1 MSEHS
6 MPEHK
11 VVSREEWL
19 ITRKELLQK
28 EKELTR
34 MRDQVS
40 ALRRELPWVRVE
52 KPYVFEGINGK
63 QTLAD
68 LFEHRSQLFVYHF
81 MLAPASDHLCEGCC
95 FVSDHVDAA
104 RMHFEHNDLS
114 FVSISR
120 AHVHQIE
127 AVKKRMGW
135 HFQWVSSLG
144 TDFNYNYGVSF
155 TPEQI
160 ATGYIGYNYGTTA
173 YTGEDLH
180 GISIFYKDKNGQI
193 FHTYSTYARGGD
205 LLLGAYNFLDLT
217 PKGRN
222 EKTIMDW
229 VRLHDEYDDGK
240 EVESCCHSA

>member
-1 MSEHS
+1 MLEHS
-6 MPEHK
+6 

-19 ITRKELLQK
+19 IARKELLEK

-34 MRDQVS
+34 LRDQVGD
-40 ALRRELPWVRVE
+40 RRRQLPWLKVE
-52 KPYVFEGINGK
+52 TQYVFESTKGK

-81 MLAPASDHLCEGCC
+81 MLAPNSDHLCEGCC
-95 FVSDHVDAA
+95 FIADHVDAA
-104 RMHFEHNDLS
+104 RMHFEHHDLS
-114 FVSISR
+114 FAAISR
-120 AHVHQIE
+120 AKIDQIE

-135 HFQWVSSLG
+135 SFQWVSSFG
-144 TDFNYNYGVSF
+144 NTFNYDYGVSF

-160 ATGYIGYNYGTTA
+160 AKGEVNYNYGTTP

-180 GISIFYKDKNGQI
+180 GISIFYKTEYGQI

-222 EKTIMDW
+222 ETTIMDW
-229 VRLHDEYDDGK
+229 VRHHDRYNRVDKSD
-240 EVESCCHSA
+240 CCHEQIPSA